1 MASNNIARLGV
12 VLGLDTSEFT
22 AEIDK
27 AISANQ
33 KMANAIKRDTNAA
46 AGELKSLIHATEDY
60 GKALS
65 KVELIQREITSGKF
79 MSATSEMKQ
88 RLLDQAAAYDKIA
101 ASQKKITG
109 ELTQQQKMALTYQTT
124 DLFTQIASGQNPM
137 IAIIQQG
144 GQLKDAMGGIGGMFR
159 AIGTLLTPF
168 NLALGATV
176 SIVGALGYS
185 FYKAGSDAAK
195 LRDDLIL
202 TGNFAGTTSAQVV
215 ALSKSLSNDLSVGYS
230 KANDVVGML
239 VSSGKYSSSTFDV
252 MATAI
257 LKYSKLA
264 GVDAKEAATKL
275 MGAFDGTVS
284 SVKSLNDQ
292 YNFLTLAQYKQIEAL
307 QNAGRAQEAAALG
320 AKTFLESISGQ
331 KRDLGILEKAWEKLG
346 DMINWAKEGLL
357 AIGRNSK
364 QDQLMAMA
372 KQMQYLESVL
382 NGTDTESIANRSKN
396 KDAFEKKKQEYL
408 TLAKEIN
415 DELAKAQEEAAKKAN
430 ERRGID
436 DYNATGGAAKVKQLA
451 IENEKIKYHA
461 AIEAAKA
468 TSTEE
473 QRIEIE
479 AAEKIA
485 DKIYQYR
492 MNSEQEFRANGAQ
505 LYANLMAD
513 QSAIIAERDRKI
525 SDERYKQY
533 RKELDLQIAAMQH
546 EEAFQLER
554 DKAQTAYVEKN
565 WLAYKSVEEIQKA
578 ERETLNFKMET
589 LGYTQRE
596 LDLKKVDIQ
605 LEREKAMIKA
615 NSAGQKES
623 DIAEAYRLAD
633 ATAAQKRTTIE
644 LAEVYRKVDVTFQSV
659 WGNLSSAIDN
669 FTKTGKLSM
678 KDFAR
683 SVIQDL
689 IAIQMKA
696 AAMKFLGMAFN
707 MFTGGGPSSDSSQY
721 ALSAPSGSGLGLRA
735 AGGSVTNN
743 TPYLVGER
751 GPELFVPSG
760 SGTIIPNGQIG
771 GMGGTTNVTNNYI
784 NAIDTKSFED
794 RLLGSSNAIWAANQ
808 YAGKN
813 LATNFGRT

>member
-1 MASNNIARLGV
+1 MANHQNAATLGVALSLETGSFVAEAQKAAYETQKLKNTIAREMKAA
-12 VLGLDTSEFT
+12 DK
-22 AEIDK
+22 EIQ
-27 AISANQ
+27 A
-33 KMANAIKRDTNAA
+33 
-46 AGELKSLIHATEDY
+46 LKYATEDY
-60 GKALS
+60 GKAVT
-65 KVELIQREITSGKF
+65 KVDQIERQLESGRLKNIKGTDKAAELL
-79 MSATSEMKQ
+79 A
-88 RLLDQAAAYDKIA
+88 QAAAYDKIA

-137 IAIIQQG
+137 IALIQQG
-144 GQLKDAMGGIGGMFR
+144 GQLKDAMGGIGGMFK

-168 NLALGATV
+168 NLALGGTV
-176 SIVGALGYS
+176 SVVGALGLA
-185 FYKAGSDAAK
+185 FYQGSEESK
-195 LRDDLIL
+195 KFQNSLVL
-202 TGNFAGTTSAQVV
+202 TGGFAGIIEERFNG
-215 ALSKSLSNDLSVGYS
+215 LSRVISDKFNIGIGD
-230 KANDVVGML
+230 ARDVLQGL
-239 VSSGKYSSSTFDV
+239 VSSGNFTYKSLDAV
-252 MATAI
+252 
-257 LKYSKLA
+257 A
-264 GVDAKEAATKL
+264 GVVAKVASLSGDSASVVAEKL
-275 MGAFDGTVS
+275 IPALDGSAS
-284 SVKSLNDQ
+284 SAKKLNDT
-292 YNFLTLAQYKQIEAL
+292 YHFLTLEQYKSIEAL
-307 QNAGRAQEAAALG
+307 NQQGRTQEAVKLTADLLTESLSGQSAKLGYLEKMWKATKIAASDFWDWMKEIGREEDPSIAAMKDQARLMESYVRLGGEGAIKGVRYQAAL
-320 AKTFLESISGQ
+320 AEY
-331 KRDLGILEKAWEKLG
+331 KRLSELIDQQEKE
-346 DMINWAKEGLL
+346 
-357 AIGRNSK
+357 
-364 QDQLMAMA
+364 
-372 KQMQYLESVL
+372 
-382 NGTDTESIANRSKN
+382 
-396 KDAFEKKKQEYL
+396 
-408 TLAKEIN
+408 
-415 DELAKAQEEAAKKAN
+415 AKAKADKKAK
-430 ERRGID
+430 D
-436 DYNATGGAAKVKQLA
+436 DLNITDYSATGGADRTRNLAMQEAKIRQNA
-451 IENEKIKYHA
+451 FY
-461 AIEAAKA
+461 EAAKQTA
-468 TSTEE
+468 TEE
-473 QRIEIE
+473 ERIRLEAEQKISDKVFEYAGISAQEKRARGVELERVMNAEIE
-479 AAEKIA
+479 AI
-485 DKIYQYR
+485 R
-492 MNSEQEFRANGAQ
+492 
-505 LYANLMAD
+505 
-513 QSAIIAERDRKI
+513 AERDRKI

-546 EEAFQLER
+546 EEAFQAER

-696 AAMKFLGMAFN
+696 AAMKFLGAAFN
-707 MFTGGGPSSDSSQY
+707 MFMPSGPSANPSQY
-721 ALSAPSGSGLGLRA
+721 ALDFTGATLGKKA
-735 AGGSVTNN
+735 SGGSVTNN

-760 SGTIIPNGQIG
+760 SGTIIPNGQVG